1 MVTWIKHYLLQFPQP
16 YPNNIPAPCSTPWV
30 RFGRMTSLS
39 VLSHCSTL
47 RGSAVPPSQIT
58 SDICDV
64 RLIIKIIN
72 DGEAKSKIKEQW
84 PGLELASAQNL
95 KQSVSPRINMARGEC
110 AKSYPLKNDKNS
122 WSIRV
127 YHLTLSWFQVKNKRQ
142 CCMKN
147 ENGPLS
153 RWHLNLYIQ

>member
-64 RLIIKIIN
+64 RLLIKIIN
-72 DGEAKSKIKEQW
+72 DGEAKSKLKEQW
-84 PGLELASAQNL
+84 LGLELASAQNL
-95 KQSVSPRINMARGEC
+95 KQSASPSINMTRGEC
-110 AKSYPLKNDKNS
+110 AKSYPLENDKNS

-127 YHLTLSWFQVKNKRQ
+127 YHLTLARFQVKTNDSVAWR
-142 CCMKN
+142 MKM
-147 ENGPLS
+147 GL
-153 RWHLNLYIQ
+153 